1 MITNSNLISLSPS
14 LSLSLSLSL
23 RTIYNELGGLFDLD
37 EAHAE
42 VPNDG
47 EAAVIAKPRDIHTTN
62 LASL

>member
-1 MITNSNLISLSPS
+1 MITNSNLISLS
-14 LSLSLSLSL
+14 LH
-23 RTIYNELGGLFDLD
+23 TIYDGLGGLFDLD

-47 EAAVIAKPRDIHTTN
+47 EAAVIAKPRDIHTAN